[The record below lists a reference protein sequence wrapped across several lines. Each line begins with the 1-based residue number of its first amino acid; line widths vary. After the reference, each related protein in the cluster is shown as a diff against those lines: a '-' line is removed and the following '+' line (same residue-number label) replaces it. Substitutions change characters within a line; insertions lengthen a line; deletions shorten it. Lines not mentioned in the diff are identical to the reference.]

1 VRQFYTAAVQFEFG
15 LLFPQDRLRD
25 GVDDLANETQIARS
39 NGLGRGDADT
49 WGQIGIGAM
58 LGAAPP
64 LIICASFMHQ
74 HIAGLTAGA
83 TKG

>member
-1 VRQFYTAAVQFEFG
+1 MLRYSLNLDCRFRE
-15 LLFPQDRLRD
+15 DRLRD
-25 GVDDLANETQIARS
+25 GVVVVANETQIARS

-64 LIICASFMHQ
+64 LIICASLRTT
-74 HIAGLTAGA
+74 I
-83 TKG
+83 